1 MKFLI
6 DIFDFRVMFSLV
18 ILLMYLVVIGF
29 IIA

>member
-1 MKFLI
+1 MRFLI